1 MYRIVIDSHIPFLE
15 SVFDSFAETVRL
27 EPEEITATAVRDADV
42 LIVRTRTRCDA
53 SLLEGSRVR
62 LIATATIGY
71 DHIDTDYCRKHGIEW
86 TACPGCNAQAVCD
99 YVEEALRYCEDVKG
113 RRLHSIGIVGVGHV
127 GGKVEQMALRK
138 GMKVL
143 TNDPFR
149 TDKGFLHS
157 SLAAIAEC
165 DVVTFHTPLICNGS
179 YPTYRLCDASFLSRC
194 GKRTL
199 IINAARGGIVDE
211 EALLESGCPCVIDC
225 WENEPDIRTRLL
237 YSENTLLASYHIA
250 GYSVQGKRNA
260 SMMCAEAVFRW
271 AGREGKPQ
279 LNNDCTPV
287 GDSSQGWIKRVTD
300 KLRANPAAFEPLRKE
315 YVLR

>member
-1 MYRIVIDSHIPFLE
+1 MYRIVIDRHIPFLE
-15 SVFDSFAETVRL
+15 GVFDSFAETVRL

-42 LIVRTRTRCDA
+42 LIVRTRTRCDSA
-53 SLLEGSRVR
+53 LLEGSRVR

-99 YVEEALRYCEDVKG
+99 YVEEALRYCEDVTG

-127 GGKVEQMALRK
+127 GGKVEQMALHR

-143 TNDPFR
+143 TNDPLR
-149 TDKGFLHS
+149 TDEGFLHS
-157 SLAAIAEC
+157 PLEAIAEC
-165 DVVTFHTPLICNGS
+165 DVVTFHTPLICNGA

-211 EALLESGCPCVIDC
+211 EALLESGHPCVIDC
-225 WENEPDIRTRLL
+225 WENEPDIHTRLL

-271 AGREGKPQ
+271 AGMEGKPQ
-279 LNNDCTPV
+279 LNNDSTPA

-300 KLRANPAAFEPLRKE
+300 KLRANPAGFESLRKE
-315 YVLR
+315 YILR